1 MKCLSFFILLS
12 VAAALTATAQTRAQ
26 AYDPYDYITYTH
38 HEAFIQYGAPT
49 FMELSTQIRKETFA
63 AKDGSLYVPSGFV
76 YTGVAALG
84 YNYYTS
90 PYMSIGG
97 YLGISAAMMEMSKQ
111 NTSNPVFKSSVV
123 SVTGLVTVNW
133 LYYRSGLWE
142 ISAHAG
148 AGLTRWMDQ
157 QEMISQNLPDI
168 SQDTAHWKFAYHLS
182 PFHVRW
188 GGTLGVFADL
198 GWGYKG
204 IANAGLSVKF

>member
-1 MKCLSFFILLS
+1 MKSLSFFILLS
-12 VAAALTATAQTRAQ
+12 VAASLTATAQTHTE

-38 HEAFIQYGAPT
+38 HEFFIQYGAPT
-49 FMELSTQIRKETFA
+49 FQELSTQIRKETLA
-63 AKDGSLYVPSGFV
+63 AKDGNLYVPAGFV

-84 YNYYTS
+84 YKYYTS

-97 YLGISAAMMEMSKQ
+97 YLGISAAMMEMAKL
-111 NTSNPVFKSSVV
+111 NTSIPVFKSSVM
-123 SVTGLVTVNW
+123 SITGLVTVNW
-133 LYYRSGLWE
+133 IYYRAGLWE

-157 QEMISQNLPDI
+157 QVMVSQTPPDI
-168 SQDTAHWKFAYHLS
+168 SQDSARWRFAYHLS

-188 GGTLGVFADL
+188 GGTLGIFADL

-204 IANAGLSVKF
+204 VANAGLSVKF

>member
-1 MKCLSFFILLS
+1 MKRLYFFILLT
-12 VAAALTATAQTRAQ
+12 VAASLTATTQARSQ
-26 AYDPYDYITYTH
+26 AYNPYDYITYTR
-38 HEAFIQYGAPT
+38 HEVFVQYGAPT
-49 FMELSTQIRKETFA
+49 FMELSTRIRQESFA
-63 AKDGSLYVPSGFV
+63 AKDGNLYLPMGFV

-84 YNYYTS
+84 YKYYTT

-97 YLGISAAMMEMSKQ
+97 YLGISAAMMEMAKQ
-111 NTSNPVFKSSVV
+111 NTSNPVFKSSVL
-123 SVTGLVTVNW
+123 SVTGLVTINW

-148 AGLTRWMDQ
+148 AGLTRWMDE
-157 QEMISQNLPDI
+157 QEMITQNLPDI
-168 SQDTAHWKFAYHLS
+168 SQDTARWKFAYHLS

>member
-1 MKCLSFFILLS
+1 MKRLYFFILLT
-12 VAAALTATAQTRAQ
+12 VAASLTATTQARSQ
-26 AYDPYDYITYTH
+26 AYNPYDYITYTR
-38 HEAFIQYGAPT
+38 HEVFVQYGAPT
-49 FMELSTQIRKETFA
+49 FMELSTWIRQESFA
-63 AKDGSLYVPSGFV
+63 AKDGNLYLPMGFV

-84 YNYYTS
+84 YKYYTT

-97 YLGISAAMMEMSKQ
+97 YLGISAAMMEMAKQ
-111 NTSNPVFKSSVV
+111 NTSNPVFKSSVL
-123 SVTGLVTVNW
+123 SVTGLVTINW

-148 AGLTRWMDQ
+148 AGLTRWMDE
-157 QEMISQNLPDI
+157 QEMITQNLPDI
-168 SQDTAHWKFAYHLS
+168 SQDTARWKFAYHLS